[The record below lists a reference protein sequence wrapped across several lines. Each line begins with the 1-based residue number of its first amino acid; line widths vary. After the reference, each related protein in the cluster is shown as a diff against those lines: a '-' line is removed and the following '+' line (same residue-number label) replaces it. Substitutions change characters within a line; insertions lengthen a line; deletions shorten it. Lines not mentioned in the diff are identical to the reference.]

1 MDFVDNDKIA
11 FVNTY
16 EHATL
21 VIKSLRSKSHSQVIV
36 NISLI
41 SYFLYWFYQQ
51 CYHRSACRDD
61 QILSGINE
69 FTSLI
74 NIATT
79 ETVQKA
85 SIVNM
90 IDEFEPPRLGK
101 SFNSANSHS
110 TPSLI
115 EDNIDAV
122 SSDDETGSSKKNKK
136 HNKKLSVSPIKQI

>member
-1 MDFVDNDKIA
+1 M
-11 FVNTY
+11 
-16 EHATL
+16 
-21 VIKSLRSKSHSQVIV
+21 
-36 NISLI
+36 
-41 SYFLYWFYQQ
+41 
-51 CYHRSACRDD
+51 
-61 QILSGINE
+61 SGINE

-122 SSDDETGSSKKNKK
+122 SSDDETSSSPKKNKK
-136 HNKKLSVSPIKQI
+136 HDKKISVSPIKQI